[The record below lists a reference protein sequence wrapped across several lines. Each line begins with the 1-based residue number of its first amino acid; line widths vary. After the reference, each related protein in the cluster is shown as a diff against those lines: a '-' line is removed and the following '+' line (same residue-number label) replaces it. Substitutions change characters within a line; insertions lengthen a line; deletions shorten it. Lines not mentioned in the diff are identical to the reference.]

1 MPNYKEQ
8 LRKNVWQRYREEVSS
23 DPVDLKTVAAW
34 AIERGLWKP
43 RPMDLS
49 ASLANDLA
57 QALREEKRTD
67 KAGREY
73 RANIPVRQKAKTG
86 ETLFEWADIDEAP
99 RLHVEKSVQQER
111 RSIASDC
118 YALVMKVDHYNEA
131 HPTEEPIQIV
141 MDFEEDIEEMKIANG
156 LLGEDDEAA

>member
-1 MPNYKEQ
+1 MANYKEQ
-8 LRKNVWQRYREEVSS
+8 IRDIWRQYREAVST

-34 AIERGLWKP
+34 AIEKGLWAP
-43 RPMDLS
+43 RPVDLS

-57 QALREEKRTD
+57 QSLRQEKRID

-73 RANIPVRQKAKTG
+73 RANIPVRRRAKDG
-86 ETLFEWADIDEAP
+86 QSLFEWADIDDAP

-118 YALVMKVDHYNEA
+118 YASL
-131 HPTEEPIQIV
+131 
-141 MDFEEDIEEMKIANG
+141 
-156 LLGEDDEAA
+156 